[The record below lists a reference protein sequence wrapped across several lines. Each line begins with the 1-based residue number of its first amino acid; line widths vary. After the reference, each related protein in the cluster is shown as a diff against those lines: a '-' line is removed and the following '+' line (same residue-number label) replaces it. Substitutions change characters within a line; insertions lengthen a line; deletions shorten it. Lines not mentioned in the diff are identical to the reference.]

1 MQRFQTGGDTAAGG
15 ITDLAPT
22 DLAPA
27 DSTAADSTAADST
40 GAVVAS
46 APCAGI
52 PLRHEIR
59 PETASAAAPIGTV
72 PDIAL

>member
-15 ITDLAPT
+15 ITDSAPT
-22 DLAPA
+22 DSAPA
-27 DSTAADSTAADST
+27 DLKA
-40 GAVVAS
+40 AVVAS

-52 PLRHEIR
+52 PLSDEIR